1 MQINLTLKLPASQ
14 ACEKLNLLIT
24 IAEEDYE
31 MFME

>member
-1 MQINLTLKLPASQ
+1 MQINLTMTLPAHQ
-14 ACEKLNLLIT
+14 ACEKLNPLIT